1 MATVTYVGDRPY
13 VEFSYEGTKYGF
25 ARGMSRTDIPEAC
38 AAEFVHDGFPQWAV
52 SDLEPSTTDK
62 MREALEEP
70 TPEPEPVVEEVVE
83 EPTPE
88 PAEEESSDDFDP
100 NWTRAQMIQW
110 FKARGETTSRTSTK
124 ASLTARAEALMN
136 PPEAVEDDNESGD
149 E

>member
-13 VEFSYEGTKYGF
+13 VEFSFEGTKYGF
-25 ARGMSRTDIPEAC
+25 ARGMSRTDIPESC
-38 AAEFVHDGFPQWAV
+38 AAEFEHEGFPQWAV
-52 SDLEPSTTDK
+52 TDLEPSTTDK
-62 MREALEEP
+62 MLEVLEEP
-70 TPEPEPVVEEVVE
+70 TPEPEPAEEEVVE

-88 PAEEESSDDFDP
+88 PEPAEEEPSDDFDP

-124 ASLTARAEALMN
+124 ASLTARAEAIMN
-136 PPEAVEDDNESGD
+136 PPEESGD

>member
-1 MATVTYVGDRPY
+1 MATVKYVGDRPY

-38 AAEFVHDGFPQWAV
+38 AAEFEHDGFPQWAV
-52 SDLEPSTTDK
+52 SDLEASTTDK
-62 MREALEEP
+62 MLEVLEEPTPEP

-110 FKARGETTSRTSTK
+110 FKARGESTSRTSTK
-124 ASLTARAEALMN
+124 ASLTARAEAIMN
-136 PPEAVEDDNESGD
+136 PPEESGD

>member
-1 MATVTYVGDRPY
+1 MATVKYVGDRPY
-13 VEFSYEGTKYGF
+13 VEFLFEGVKYGF
-25 ARGMSRTDIPEAC
+25 ARGMSRDDIPEAC
-38 AAEFVHDGFPQWAV
+38 AAEFEHDGFPQWAV
-52 SDLEPSTTDK
+52 SDLSQTSTEQ
-62 MREALEEP
+62 MLEVLEEP
-70 TPEPEPVVEEVVE
+70 TPEPVEEVVE

-88 PAEEESSDDFDP
+88 PVEEESNDDFDP

-124 ASLTARAEALMN
+124 ASLTARAEVIMN